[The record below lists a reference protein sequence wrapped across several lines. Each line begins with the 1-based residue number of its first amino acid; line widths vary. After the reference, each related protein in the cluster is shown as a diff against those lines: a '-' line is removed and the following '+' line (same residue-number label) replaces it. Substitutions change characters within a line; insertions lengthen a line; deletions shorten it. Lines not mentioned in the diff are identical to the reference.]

1 MQQTLYRVHLSIVDV
16 IFRSQFT
23 LPLKLTPLQRTHPI
37 TSRQIFLVRNLYTY
51 YFKQSFI
58 VSLKFFSIIFIL
70 FFSQFNDIFRL
81 AKRNIRRDFQS
92 VFTSVVDTF
101 HICKY
106 VQSATEQAQKHGYYH
121 GDVLLQMAN
130 HFFFYSENQYQ
141 PQQQYSLPLHW
152 LTFSL
157 IAKTRQPRQVL

>member
-70 FFSQFNDIFRL
+70 FFSQFNDISFSIL
-81 AKRNIRRDFQS
+81 TIEKNPGISGTKQWAKEGIAQASQILIKLKFLKPFLTTNVCVIFIFEEPFAIF
-92 VFTSVVDTF
+92 VKKL
-101 HICKY
+101 ICVKC
-106 VQSATEQAQKHGYYH
+106 SKE
-121 GDVLLQMAN
+121 
-130 HFFFYSENQYQ
+130 F
-141 PQQQYSLPLHW
+141 
-152 LTFSL
+152 
-157 IAKTRQPRQVL
+157 